1 MGTEAVEQW
10 AAKGKRQEVGGHRL
24 FVIDQA
30 AEREE
35 EPPLL
40 VLHGFPSGSFD
51 WRHVLDRLAARRRVI
66 LFDFLGFG
74 LSDKPDIR
82 YGIRL
87 HADHAQEIVTGL
99 GLDEVALLTHDMGD
113 TVGGELL
120 ARSLDG
126 TLGFGIGRRVIT
138 NGSIY
143 LAMAQLTVGQQALL
157 AAPDAMLPADR
168 TADDW
173 KPGFTA
179 GLAGTFAPAAQPTP
193 EELEAQWELMATDD
207 GYRLLPRLIRYIEDR
222 RVDESRF
229 TGAIENHP
237 SHLGIIWG
245 ELDPVAVHP
254 MALRLREACPHAP
267 LTTLDGI
274 GHYPMIEA
282 PDRVATAVLQ
292 YLDD

>member
-10 AAKGKRQEVGGHRL
+10 AAKGKRQEVGGYRL

-87 HADHAQEIVTGL
+87 HADHAQEIVTNL

-126 TLGFGIGRRVIT
+126 TLG
-138 NGSIY
+138 
-143 LAMAQLTVGQQALL
+143 
-157 AAPDAMLPADR
+157 
-168 TADDW
+168 
-173 KPGFTA
+173 
-179 GLAGTFAPAAQPTP
+179 
-193 EELEAQWELMATDD
+193 
-207 GYRLLPRLIRYIEDR
+207 
-222 RVDESRF
+222 
-229 TGAIENHP
+229 
-237 SHLGIIWG
+237 
-245 ELDPVAVHP
+245 
-254 MALRLREACPHAP
+254 
-267 LTTLDGI
+267 
-274 GHYPMIEA
+274 
-282 PDRVATAVLQ
+282 
-292 YLDD
+292 